1 MSDFESSIR
10 NCESLD
16 LACLKPVG
24 GLVGSCRYMK
34 MESPVNANDRQL
46 FQLACLGLLRDCGIA
61 PVL

>member
-46 FQLACLGLLRDCGIA
+46 FQLAC
-61 PVL
+61 